1 MKTTELL
8 KEPTERVEIQTT
20 VDRYSKRFD
29 GNESGTEE
37 RLKNAATLNIEYYSL
52 VTDFYL
58 HGWGRMFHF
67 GMRKKGETLQTSL
80 LRHEMFLAE
89 KLELKGSEKCL
100 DIGCGV
106 GGPMINFAK
115 KTGASITGINNSA
128 YQIGKARQF
137 IKEQGLNRNCSF
149 IECDWMEIPLESEGF
164 NKAYAIE
171 STCHAAENRDKVFR
185 EINRLLK
192 PGALFASYDW
202 VMKESYNPDSPEHRD
217 IKQKIEIGNGLSN
230 LNYAKDVTNALEKA
244 GFKVLE
250 CRDVASECDPETP
263 WYLPLQGAGYSLTS
277 LRTSPAGRFF
287 MRNLLRIFETFR
299 IVPKGTTEVHKVLE
313 MAADGLVRGGEQGIF
328 TPMLF
333 FLAKKV

>member
-1 MKTTELL
+1 MKSTELMRTPAE
-8 KEPTERVEIQTT
+8 KVEIQTT
-20 VDRYSKRFD
+20 VNRYSKRFD
-29 GNESGTEE
+29 NNESGTEE
-37 RLKNAATLNIEYYSL
+37 RLKDAAPLSIEYYSL

-67 GMRKKGETLQTSL
+67 GMRKKGETLRDSL

-89 KLELKGSEKCL
+89 KLELKWSENCL

-106 GGPMINFAK
+106 GGPMINIAK

-128 YQIGKARQF
+128 YQIEKAKKFVR
-137 IKEQGLNRNCSF
+137 EEGLDRNCSF
-149 IECDWMEIPLESEGF
+149 IECNWMDIPLENESF

-192 PGALFASYDW
+192 PGALFTSYDW
-202 VMKESYNPDSPEHRD
+202 VMNESYDPDNLFHRD
-217 IKQKIEIGNGLSN
+217 IKQKIEIGDGLPN
-230 LNYAKDVTNALEKA
+230 INYAKDVTNALERA
-244 GFKVLE
+244 GFKILE

-263 WYLPLQGAGYSLTS
+263 WYLPLQGAGYSLPS
-277 LRTSPAGRFF
+277 LRTGPAGRFF
-287 MRNLLRIFETFR
+287 MRNLLRILETCR
-299 IVPKGTTEVHKVLE
+299 IVPKGTTQVHKVLE
-313 MAADGLVRGGEQGIF
+313 MAADGLVRGGELGIF